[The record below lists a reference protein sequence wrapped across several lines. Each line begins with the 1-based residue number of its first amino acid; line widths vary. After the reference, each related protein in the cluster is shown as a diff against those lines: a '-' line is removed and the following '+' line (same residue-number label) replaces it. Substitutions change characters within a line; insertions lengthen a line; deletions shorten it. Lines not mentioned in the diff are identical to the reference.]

1 MSSTTLAWRSHSI
14 AIGGVSLDL
23 VDGQPILEG
32 DAAGFHYVSQ
42 AHPPVQ
48 LDVWIGPNM
57 SLAWWRGRF
66 GSRDA
71 TIGPESVVTVCG
83 RSARR
88 QEVSVPEQHAV
99 GLVPTDTG
107 LGHVEAA
114 TPAELHVAIA
124 GTAASGTPFVVSWR
138 VEATQRDA
146 LRSDEAHFLASIS
159 CAP

>member
-1 MSSTTLAWRSHSI
+1 MSSNTLIWRSHSI
-14 AIGGVSLDL
+14 AIGGVSLAL
-23 VDGQPILEG
+23 VEGQPILEG

-48 LDVWIGPNM
+48 LDVWIGPDM

-66 GSRDA
+66 GSRNA
-71 TIGPESVVTVCG
+71 AIGPESVVTVCG

-88 QEVSVPEQHAV
+88 QEVSVPEQNAA
-99 GLVPTDTG
+99 GLVPTETG

-114 TPAELHVAIA
+114 TPAELHIAIA
-124 GTAASGTPFVVSWR
+124 GTTVAGTSFAVSWR
-138 VEATQRDA
+138 VEATRRDA
-146 LRSDEAHFLASIS
+146 LRGDEAHLLASIS